1 MGCFVE
7 RADLENHAACH
18 RRVAAHRAGVHHL
31 GVPGDARPGH
41 SPTRHRV
48 GGTVLMWYFACI
60 LGLAL
65 ACSVGILNAIWYEV
79 HSDWAHGRTVPL
91 KRSDVR
97 LFGRECVS
105 TCWDRGRLQLSKK

>member
-1 MGCFVE
+1 MVYCIVLVFFFFKQKTAYEMRISDWSSDVCSS
-7 RADLENHAACH
+7 DL
-18 RRVAAHRAGVHHL
+18 L

-48 GGTVLMWYFACI
+48 GGTVLMWYFAWI

-79 HSDWAHGRTVPL
+79 QSDQAHGRTGP
-91 KRSDVR
+91 
-97 LFGRECVS
+97 FN
-105 TCWDRGRLQLSKK
+105 QP